1 VDLSSYGLMAHRQ
14 RKVDHGD
21 PYDAY
26 FRAEKN
32 RPMTHSLLQNHSGYS
47 RPIGLRG
54 NASGMLRPR
63 TVQNQNPLFHSG
75 AGFNPRTPVSNFGE
89 NHTSM
94 RTPVD
99 RDSNLDSPGYKMQHV
114 VGDSNSNS
122 NRKISG
128 LGN

>member
-1 VDLSSYGLMAHRQ
+1 MDLTSYGLMAHRQ
-14 RKVDHGD
+14 RKVNHGD

-47 RPIGLRG
+47 RPMGSRG

-63 TVQNQNPLFHSG
+63 TVQNPLYHSG
-75 AGFNPRTPVSNFGE
+75 AGFNPRTLVSNFGE
-89 NHTSM
+89 NHTSL

-99 RDSNLDSPGYKMQHV
+99 RDSNLDSPGYKLQHV
-114 VGDSNSNS
+114 VGDSNS